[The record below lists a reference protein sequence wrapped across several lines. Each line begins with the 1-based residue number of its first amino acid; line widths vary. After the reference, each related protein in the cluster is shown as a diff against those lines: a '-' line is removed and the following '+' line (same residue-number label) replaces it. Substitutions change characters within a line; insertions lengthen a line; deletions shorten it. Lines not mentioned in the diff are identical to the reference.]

1 MKMPSYR
8 LTCLFAASA
17 ALICAVCAGAEATAN
32 DASSETDIWQ
42 DALIH
47 PFDAIVLTE
56 SQIDRFLE
64 RLSQTNPAR
73 AGELERIRITDP
85 QQFRWEIRE
94 EMANRFFQRIQPPDE
109 PAPAEEPTP
118 TEPPAEPDAAL
129 LQKQAEL
136 IDWLEKNFPKQAKDL
151 KADLPLT
158 AERMD
163 ELRGRYDPMMRAERI
178 NPPLA
183 EAMKEDFRVQMRRD
197 ELLMAW
203 QLENPDNR
211 EAIVNELEQLVS
223 KRFDLIIRK
232 RKLQH
237 DHIRNRLN
245 QLQEELDRQ
254 QKEIN
259 TLRNAKKYSV
269 RARVDELIQN
279 AEKADWD

>member
-1 MKMPSYR
+1 MKTPSYQ
-8 LTCLFAASA
+8 LVCLFMAGVWLVGSA
-17 ALICAVCAGAEATAN
+17 CTAAEASAN
-32 DASSETDIWQ
+32 DAPSETDIWQ

-73 AGELERIRITDP
+73 AAELERSRITRP

-109 PAPAEEPTP
+109 PAPAVEPTP

-129 LQKQAEL
+129 RQKQAEL

-163 ELRGRYDPMMRAERI
+163 ELRGRYDPMMRAERF

-183 EAMKEDFRVQMRRD
+183 EAMKEDLRVQMRRD
-197 ELLMAW
+197 ELLMEL
-203 QLENPDNR
+203 QLENPDKR

-232 RKLQH
+232 RELQH
-237 DHIRNRLN
+237 GHIRNRLN

-259 TLRNAKKYSV
+259 TLRNAKTHSV
-269 RARVDELIQN
+269 RARVEELIQS
-279 AEKADWD
+279 AEKTDWD